1 MNAAR
6 SIQRSW
12 ISCGSMAMAA
22 TTAICGAACNFDPS
36 GTGNGPAPQLCQLDL
51 EPGAPMIDDPP
62 FGLVDEE
69 GLFEYEQFRL
79 HWYISYH
86 AASDDWDGDTGEF
99 TCQIE
104 ILKNDELVWFH
115 EFEAESLG
123 KHHGRYD
130 EIIMEEGLPPGTYVA
145 RLTVDVDGTVPEC
158 SGQTALANNTKSVQF
173 VVQGYPIDDFGTLP
187 SGDDGDDEML
197 VGANAMPEPDAGGA
211 TLGSDGEF
219 SWNTTGSNSDD
230 EPRDDKDPADSSPT
244 NRDPVDLDPVD
255 PNPGSPTPSASGD
268 LTAG

>member
-1 MNAAR
+1 MA
-6 SIQRSW
+6 
-12 ISCGSMAMAA
+12 GVMAM
-22 TTAICGAACNFDPS
+22 CGAACNFDPS

-62 FGLVDEE
+62 FGLVDGE
-69 GLFEYEQFRL
+69 GLFEYEQFRI
-79 HWYISYH
+79 HWYISYQ

-104 ILKNDELVWFH
+104 ILKDDELVWFH

-130 EIIMEEGLPPGTYVA
+130 EVIMEDGLPPGTYKA

-158 SGQTALANNTKSVQF
+158 SGASTLENNTKSVEF
-173 VVQGYPIDDFGTLP
+173 VVQSYPIDDFGTLP
-187 SGDDGDDEML
+187 PDGDPPGDSFA
-197 VGANAMPEPDAGGA
+197 GSDKMPDGDSGGA
-211 TLGSDGEF
+211 TLSADGEF
-219 SWNTTGSNSDD
+219 AWDTTGSASDD
-230 EPRDDKDPADSSPT
+230 EPREDMDPADSSPT
-244 NRDPVDLDPVD
+244 NRDPVDPDPVD
-255 PNPGSPTPSASGD
+255 PDPDSPTPSASGD